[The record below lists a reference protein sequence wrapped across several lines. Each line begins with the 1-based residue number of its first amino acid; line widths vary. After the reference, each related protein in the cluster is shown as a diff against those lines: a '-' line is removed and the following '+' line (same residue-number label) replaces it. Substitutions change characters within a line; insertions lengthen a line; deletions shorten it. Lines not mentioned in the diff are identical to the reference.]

1 MDQKG
6 EEDKIKLI
14 PKKFVLNYLNKPS
27 GAVYRDKEDCKK
39 IM

>member
-1 MDQKG
+1 MGQKG

-27 GAVYRDKEDCKK
+27 GTIYLDKEDCKR